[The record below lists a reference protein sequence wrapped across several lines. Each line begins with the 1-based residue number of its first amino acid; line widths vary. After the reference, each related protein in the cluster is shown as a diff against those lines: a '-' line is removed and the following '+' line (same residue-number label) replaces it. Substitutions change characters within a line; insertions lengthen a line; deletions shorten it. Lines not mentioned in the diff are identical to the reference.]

1 MRVPLYDGAG
11 LPHTVSIAG
20 MEISL
25 NSTWPGFG
33 SVPMMLL
40 LRDQLSVFRLSD
52 VRGAAEADSIYR
64 LGTVEQRLGGECRGV
79 SQRRSGN
86 GHCNGQCRVVS
97 GQRS

>member
-1 MRVPLYDGAG
+1 MEQLDLSSKEPWGRQPRWKLRFTEATVRVPLYDGAG

-40 LRDQLSVFRLSD
+40 LRDQLSVSDFQTFGARPRLTQFIGS
-52 VRGAAEADSIYR
+52 VLWNSA
-64 LGTVEQRLGGECRGV
+64 
-79 SQRRSGN
+79 
-86 GHCNGQCRVVS
+86 
-97 GQRS
+97 